1 MFPCPFLLF
10 GLGDAEE
17 LFEGR
22 LGFGL
27 VVLDVSAL
35 RSEVP
40 SEVPDG
46 LSFAFGFEVELV
58 EVSVLEGGVVHF
70 FGPWSEL
77 VSSGSL
83 WQLRASRQ
91 FRQISMMIGPIWMA
105 LSPFS

>member
-70 FGPWSEL
+70 SLVLGVNWSRLGVCGSFGLL
-77 VSSGSL
+77 VNFA
-83 WQLRASRQ
+83 R
-91 FRQISMMIGPIWMA
+91 FR
-105 LSPFS
+105 